1 VLVWHHHALGLRFQS
16 LFAEHQLHASSTA
29 RQLLGPPAQKA
40 KDVISKA
47 TRPQNVKH
55 DLSVLVCE
63 SVHLLSI
70 THIFS
75 CSIHFCLLAVIY
87 LSSPGRVE
95 AGIKD
100 THLL

>member
-1 VLVWHHHALGLRFQS
+1 MCLFGIITLLGYVFNHFLLS
-16 LFAEHQLHASSTA
+16 INCTLHQLNAS
-29 RQLLGPPAQKA
+29 
-40 KDVISKA
+40 
-47 TRPQNVKH
+47 
-55 DLSVLVCE
+55 E

-75 CSIHFCLLAVIY
+75 CSVHFCLLAVIY

-100 THLL
+100 THLLLAGFRLCIVGGI